1 MSEQQPGGR
10 RCPSPV
16 SERGGAVRT
25 CWMGFLTSGNFG
37 SSSEMGTEGGCG
49 AGSAG
54 WGWVCVCDT
63 ISPNTPAGSLWLLCG
78 DGAGGGQSRATDWE
92 TTALTQA

>member
-16 SERGGAVRT
+16 SERGRAVRT
-25 CWMGFLTSGNFG
+25 CWMGFLTSGDFG

-49 AGSAG
+49 VGSAG
-54 WGWVCVCDT
+54 RGAGYVCVT
-63 ISPNTPAGSLWLLCG
+63 
-78 DGAGGGQSRATDWE
+78 
-92 TTALTQA
+92 